1 MSGLSRHGRCA
12 LGCLLLLT
20 AALVNSQGAV
30 FMYITNAP
38 GEVTA
43 PPYVNWIQVDS
54 FSYGVAKA
62 TNSTPRHSAVFVA
75 KQTDKASPKLAE
87 LCNKGHR
94 IPSVKIEFTK
104 SAGSQ
109 LTRYYQIA
117 LKDALVSTY
126 DSGSGG
132 DRPTETVSFVYSRID
147 WTYTEFDTR
156 DVAVTNRAAY
166 WDLSKGV
173 GGQSVTPVGQDTDG
187 DGIPDVDDPDDD
199 NDGMPDSYEQAFGL
213 NPLLNDANQDLDGDR
228 MTNYEEYVAGTDPSQ
243 ATSNFRVSAT
253 QVDATTARL
262 TWTSTAGKSY
272 DVKASAQVNG
282 SYSTIQTVP
291 SAGDGQTSTL
301 VPLTSPGQFFIIS
314 VH

>member
-1 MSGLSRHGRCA
+1 MFGLWRHGRRA
-12 LGCLLLLT
+12 LGCLVLLT
-20 AALVNSQGAV
+20 AALVNSRGAI

-54 FSYGVAKA
+54 FSYGVAKP
-62 TNSTPRHSAVFVA
+62 TNSTPRHSAVFVT
-75 KQTDKASPKLAE
+75 KLTDKASPKLAE
-87 LCNKGHR
+87 LCNKGQR
-94 IPSVKIEFTK
+94 SPLLKIEFTRP
-104 SAGSQ
+104 AGSQ
-109 LTRYYQIA
+109 LTRFYQIA

-132 DRPTETVSFVYSRID
+132 NRPTETVSFVYSRID
-147 WTYTEFDTR
+147 WTYTEFDVR

-166 WDLSKGV
+166 WDLSRNV
-173 GGQSVTPVGQDTDG
+173 GGQIVTPVGQDTDG
-187 DGIPDVDDPDDD
+187 DGTPDVDDPDDD

-213 NPLLNDANQDLDGDR
+213 NPLVNDANGDLDGDG
-228 MTNYEEYVAGTDPSQ
+228 MTNYEEYVAGTDPGK

-262 TWTSTAGKSY
+262 TWTSAAGKTY
-272 DVKASAQVNG
+272 EVKASAQVNG
-282 SYSTIQTVP
+282 TYSTIKTVP
-291 SAGDGQTSTL
+291 SAGDGATSTT
-301 VPLTSPGQFFIIS
+301 VPLSLPGQFFIIS